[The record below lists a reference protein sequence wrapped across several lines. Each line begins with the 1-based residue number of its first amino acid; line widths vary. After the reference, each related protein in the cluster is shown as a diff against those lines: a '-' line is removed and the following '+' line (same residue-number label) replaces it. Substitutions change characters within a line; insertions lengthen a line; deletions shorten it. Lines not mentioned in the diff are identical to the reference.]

1 MRRNDRLR
9 KRKIRRD
16 FVFIFG
22 VKGVV
27 GLKYLKFVFFFMVD
41 LSEMVMSSFIK
52 LILVILIKIKYLEF

>member
-27 GLKYLKFVFFFMVD
+27 GLKYLKFVFFFYGRFVGD
-41 LSEMVMSSFIK
+41 GNE
-52 LILVILIKIKYLEF
+52 